1 MNSIAPIEMIKHIDA
16 LPALPEHYLAIKKV
30 IASPE
35 YEMSA
40 LVKAIRPNQTVSA
53 TILKCVNST
62 FFNPVGAPVSD
73 ISKAIA
79 RLGLRQTER
88 LALTSALMD
97 DFGTPTSKIKT
108 RTFWAHAYAVALIC
122 EQSAAYV
129 GLCPEEMFSTGLFH
143 DIGHLIQAMLCDAS
157 FFEDGDDGMSEQE
170 RHRAEIEHCGVSHAA
185 LGAALLKQWN
195 MPESLYRAIAAH
207 HDSDSDFL
215 PARLCRMADSE
226 AQLMTGR
233 ETEFSAIESLIKA
246 AFTPCISDILCRQG
260 LIPA

>member
-40 LVKAIRPNQTVSA
+40 LVRAIRPNQTVSA

-62 FFNPVGAPVSD
+62 FFNPVGAPIAD

-122 EQSAAYV
+122 EQSATA
-129 GLCPEEMFSTGLFH
+129 LHLNPEEMFSTGLFH
-143 DIGHLIQAMLCDAS
+143 DIGHLIQAIICDAS
-157 FFEDGDDGMSEQE
+157 FFEDGESCMSDAE
-170 RHRAEIEHCGVSHAA
+170 RHAAEIEHCGISHAE
-185 LGAALLKQWN
+185 LGAALLQQWN
-195 MPESLYRAIAAH
+195 LPESLCQAVAAH
-207 HDSDSDFL
+207 HDVDSDIL
-215 PARLCRMADSE
+215 PARLCHMADNESL
-226 AQLMTGR
+226 QIIGH
-233 ETEFSAIESLIKA
+233 ETAFSAIESLIKER
-246 AFTPCISDILCRQG
+246 FTPCISEVLSRYG
-260 LIPA
+260 LSSS